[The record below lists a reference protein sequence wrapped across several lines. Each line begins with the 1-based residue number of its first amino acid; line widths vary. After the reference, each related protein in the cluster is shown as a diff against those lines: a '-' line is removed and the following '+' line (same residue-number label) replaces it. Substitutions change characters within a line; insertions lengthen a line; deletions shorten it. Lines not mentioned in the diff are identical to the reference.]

1 MDRQKALG
9 LSKAS
14 HRPTLETIVR
24 EIGDN
29 QNNVLG
35 RQQKEVNN
43 L

>member
-9 LSKAS
+9 LSKES

-29 QNNVLG
+29 QNNVFE
-35 RQQKEVNN
+35 RQPKEVHN